1 MAVEPAV
8 NFPTELD
15 HNVVPDERIEV
26 PSGAAMVEM
35 LPWKEKVGSVFV
47 PDTFVATHGRADAG
61 VVVASG
67 VPDVW
72 PGDLVVVRAM
82 RGTWFAGFSFGG
94 YEAGTT
100 RGEVR
105 LYGSTSIDYRWHRF
119 DGANE
124 SIMAKVED
132 GFKIRALGEWLFILR
147 DTTRVSQNGIY
158 LPDKA
163 KSRTCKATV
172 VSAGGNADYKD
183 GDRIMYNPKAVIH
196 VNIGDEYDL
205 PGDKD
210 DYAFVRSRDVLVSIP
225 GG

>member
-8 NFPTELD
+8 NFPRELTHD
-15 HNVVPDERIEV
+15 VALDENIEV

-35 LPWKEKVGSVFV
+35 LPWAEREGNIYL
-47 PDTFVATHGRADAG
+47 PDSYVAKIGRADAG

-67 VPDVW
+67 LCDVW
-72 PGDLVVVRAM
+72 PGDIVVVRAM
-82 RGTWFAGFSFGG
+82 RGTWFAGFSFGDYG
-94 YEAGTT
+94 ATTT

-105 LYGSTSIDYRWHRF
+105 FYGSTSIDYRWPRF
-119 DGANE
+119 NGAE
-124 SIMAKVED
+124 TSIMAKVEE
-132 GFKIRALGEWLFILR
+132 GFKVKAIGEWLFILR
-147 DTTRVSQNGIY
+147 DTTRVTQGGIH
-158 LPDKA
+158 LTDNS

-172 VSAGGNADYKD
+172 VSAGGSADYKE

-210 DYAFVRSRDVLVSIP
+210 DYAFVRSRDVLCSIP
-225 GG
+225 GE